1 MIFHCAAD
9 PVYLEKYYELYHTS
23 ISHYCSDAEF
33 SLNVLGKPHTGFDTS
48 RLKFFTEEKASL
60 KSIMKRYQVS
70 DERSALGYY
79 AFNRWI
85 SLPDTDQPLVVS
97 DVDIAAINRI
107 DTDLVLDLL
116 DQHDVIQVTRRTLDT
131 SGGVLMF
138 ILHPSVISDVRE
150 FARNYLETTPL
161 TWDLDLGM
169 LRYFQNTCSLAQ
181 TLQFREVTKNSNLDS
196 EPAWFIFSKGKQRK
210 HSILTTAWRAA
221 HPNIQI
227 S

>member
-9 PVYLEKYYELYHTS
+9 PVYLEKYYALYHTS
-23 ISHYCSDAEF
+23 ISHYCTGAKF
-33 SLNVLGKPHTGFDTS
+33 SLNVLGKIPAGFTKTQ
-48 RLKFFTEEKASL
+48 LKVLTEEKTSL
-60 KSIMKRYQVS
+60 KKIARKYQAT
-70 DERSALGYY
+70 DERAALGYY

-85 SLPDTDQPLVVS
+85 SLPDTDHPLVVS

-107 DTDLVLDLL
+107 DTDLIMDLL
-116 DQHDVIQVTRRTLDT
+116 SHHDVIQVTRRTLDT

-138 ILHPSVISDVRE
+138 ILHPRVIADVRE
-150 FARNYLETTPL
+150 FARDYLETMPL
-161 TWDLDLGM
+161 TWDLDLGI
-169 LRYFQNTCSLAQ
+169 LRHFQNTFSLAQ

-210 HSILTTAWRAA
+210 YSILTTAWTAA
-221 HPNIQI
+221 HPDIFV

>member
-9 PVYLEKYYELYHTS
+9 PVYLEKYYALYHDS
-23 ISHYCSDAEF
+23 IKHYCPAAEF
-33 SLNVLGKPHTGFDTS
+33 SLNVLGKAPSSFDKS
-48 RLKFFTEEKASL
+48 QLKFFTEEKVSL
-60 KSIMKRYQVS
+60 DSVIQKYQVQ

-85 SLPDTDQPLVVS
+85 SLPDADQPLVVS

-107 DTDLVLDLL
+107 DTDLITDLL
-116 DQHDVIQVTRRTLDT
+116 CNHDVIQVTRRTLDT

-138 ILHPSVISDVRE
+138 ILHPRVISDVRE

-169 LRYFQNTCSLAQ
+169 LRHFQNNFSLAQ
-181 TLQFREVTKNSNLDS
+181 TLQFREVTKNINLNA
-196 EPAWFIFSKGKQRK
+196 EPAWFIFSKGKHRK
-210 HSILTTAWRAA
+210 HSILTTAWSSA
-221 HPNIQI
+221 HPGMALP
-227 S
+227 